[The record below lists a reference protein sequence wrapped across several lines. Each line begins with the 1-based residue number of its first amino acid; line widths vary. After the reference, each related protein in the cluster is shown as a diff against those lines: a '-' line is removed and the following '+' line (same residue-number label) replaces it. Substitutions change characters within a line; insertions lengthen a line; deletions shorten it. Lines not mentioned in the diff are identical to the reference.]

1 MILRCLGGLG
11 VDGATFA
18 RRKPTLLLAYL
29 AIEGRQPRERLA
41 RLFWPDARDPRNR
54 LSVALHRLRSAL
66 PDALLSDDD
75 VVEARIATDVDALRD
90 ALAHGEI
97 ERARRLYAGRFLE
110 GVSVAGVSTEL
121 EAWTVEAGE
130 RLAGALRDAMLSDA
144 VRAVAERRVDAA
156 GRRVQDAATLP
167 GAPEL
172 TPEAIERAHALALA
186 GGAEVAGRLRREG
199 EELGLD
205 LAATEAEARA
215 RLIAEAPPSNL
226 PRRTTS
232 FVGRSRERVEV
243 GARLGD
249 PDRPLITLLG
259 PGGMGKTRLALALAR
274 DQLAA
279 RTFPGGVFF
288 VPLAAIR
295 DPAEVPAQVAEAIG
309 ARPRP
314 GETPLDAVVRAL
326 GARRTLL
333 VLDDFDG
340 LADAATT
347 VAELID
353 ACPETYAL
361 VTSRERLEIEAE
373 SVFPLDGLAVPAPD
387 DAPAVAAEV
396 ESVQLFVD
404 RARRARLDFV
414 ADAAD
419 LTAIASLCRTLG
431 GSPLAIELAAV
442 RARDATPRR
451 IAEEVAHGVD
461 ALATPSRTVPE
472 RHRTLRASFDV
483 SWNALDAD
491 ERRGLARLAAFR
503 GGFDGEAARTV
514 AAVSEATLDRLV
526 ARSLV
531 ADDGG
536 ARFDL
541 HPVVAAYAQERLDEA
556 PEGVRAGLAER
567 HARHYA
573 QVVAAQNARY
583 HGPHQAEAA
592 LRLER
597 EHANVAEAAA
607 WARAH
612 APEAALRMAGDLRRY
627 WRYAGRFAEG
637 REVAER
643 ALAAAGEAPAAAGET
658 PLEARV
664 AARVA
669 AGAMAYRLG
678 DLRAAREHLRTA
690 LDEAQALGVE
700 GADAGAWQALG
711 DVAYAD
717 RALDEAATCFAAA
730 MRSARARGDDVAESA
745 AVTAEGRLAARR
757 GDFATA
763 HVRFERARVLSER
776 RGDAAG
782 AASAN
787 FNLASLARDMG
798 DLPEAEDRYGRALA
812 LDTEVGDRWGIAAC
826 LHELAAVA
834 HLRGEHAAAERRFRE
849 ARRICRAI
857 GDAPGV
863 AGAEHGLGLVAFDQG
878 RLDVA
883 AGRQTAALRAWLD
896 LGQEVRTGRVLWAL
910 ARIADAAGRTELA
923 ALLWGAEAAVA
934 ERHGQRDV
942 GSVADAHARD
952 LAETRAKMTPDAFER
967 AFAAG
972 RGWTPAEV
980 AVLGPVLTDERPV
993 AD

>member
-1 MILRCLGGLG
+1 MILRCLGGLR

-29 AIEGRQPRERLA
+29 AIEGRQSRERLA

-54 LSVALHRLRSAL
+54 LSVALHRIRTAL
-66 PDALLSDDD
+66 PDALAADHEF
-75 VVEARIATDVDALRD
+75 VAARVATDVEAMRE
-90 ALAHGEI
+90 ALAHGEL
-97 ERARRLYAGRFLE
+97 ERALRLYAGRFLE
-110 GVSVAGVSTEL
+110 GVSVAGVSREL
-121 EAWTVEAGE
+121 EAWTVETGE
-130 RLAGALRDAMLSDA
+130 RLAGALRDAMLSAA
-144 VRAVAERRVDAA
+144 VRAVAERRVGAA
-156 GRRVQDAATLP
+156 GRLVQDAVTLP
-167 GAPEL
+167 GAPE
-172 TPEAIERAHALALA
+172 PAVEALERAHALALA
-186 GGAEVAGRLRREG
+186 SGAEVAERLRRDG

-205 LAATEAEARA
+205 LASSVAEARA

-232 FVGRSRERVEV
+232 FVGRSRERVEL

-249 PDRPLITLLG
+249 PDRPVITLLG

-295 DPAEVPAQVAEAIG
+295 DPGEVPAAIAEAIG

-314 GETPLDAVVRAL
+314 GDTPLDAVLRAL

-333 VLDDFDG
+333 VLDDAGG

-347 VAELID
+347 VADLID

-373 SVFPLDGLAVPAPD
+373 SVFPLEGLAVPAPD
-387 DAPAVAAEV
+387 DAPAAAADV
-396 ESVQLFVD
+396 ESVQLFID

-414 ADAAD
+414 ANDADVA
-419 LTAIASLCRTLG
+419 AIASLCRTLG
-431 GSPLAIELAAV
+431 GAPLAIELAAV

-451 IAEEVAHGVD
+451 IAEEVARSLD
-461 ALATPSRTVPE
+461 ALATPSRTIPD

-491 ERRGLARLAAFR
+491 ERRGLAWLAAFR
-503 GGFDGEAARTV
+503 GGFDAEAARAV
-514 AAVSEATLDRLV
+514 AGVSESTLDRLV

-531 ADDGG
+531 ADGDG

-541 HPVVAAYAQERLDEA
+541 HPVVAAYAQEKLDGA
-556 PEGVRAGLAER
+556 PDGVRARLAER

-573 QVVAAQNARY
+573 AVVAAQNARY

-592 LRLER
+592 LRLEQ
-597 EHANVAEAAA
+597 EHANVAEAGT
-607 WARAH
+607 WAREH
-612 APEAALRMAGDLRRY
+612 APELALRMAGDLRHY

-637 REVAER
+637 FEAAVH
-643 ALAAAGEAPAAAGET
+643 ALAAAGDASA
-658 PLEARV
+658 EARI

-669 AGAMAYRLG
+669 AGSMAYRLG
-678 DLRAAREHLRTA
+678 DLGAARAHLRTA
-690 LDEAQALGVE
+690 LARAEALGVE

-711 DVAYAD
+711 DVAYAE
-717 RALDEAATCFAAA
+717 RALDEAETCFGAA
-730 MRSARARGDDVAESA
+730 MRSARARRDDVAEA
-745 AVTAEGRLAARR
+745 AAGTAEGRLAARR
-757 GDFATA
+757 RDFAA
-763 HVRFERARVLSER
+763 AGARFERARVLSEG

-787 FNLASLARDMG
+787 FNLASVARDTG
-798 DLPEAEDRYGRALA
+798 DLSEAEDGYGRALA
-812 LDTEVGDRWGIAAC
+812 FDTDVGDRWGIAAC
-826 LHELAAVA
+826 LHELAGVA
-834 HLRGEHAAAERRFRE
+834 YLRGEHVVAARRFRE

-857 GDAPGV
+857 GDAPGA
-863 AGAEHGLGLVAFDQG
+863 AGAEHGLGLVAFKEG
-878 RLDVA
+878 RLGLA
-883 AGRQTAALRAWLD
+883 ARHQSAALRLWLD
-896 LGQEVRTGRVLWAL
+896 LAQDVRTGPVLWAL
-910 ARIADAAGRTELA
+910 ARIADAAGRFDLA
-923 ALLWGAEAAVA
+923 ARLWGAEAAVM
-934 ERHGQRDV
+934 ERFGQRHA
-942 GSVADAHARD
+942 GSVRDAHARD
-952 LAETRAKMTPDAFER
+952 VAETRERMAHDAFER

-972 RGWTPAEV
+972 RRWTPAEV
-980 AVLGPVLTDERPV
+980 ASLEPIVGDDASV
-993 AD
+993 ADARSVND